1 MITLRSH
8 AVTQVENYVPFLP
21 FKFKARFSH
30 AGCVVT
36 QLKAKGV
43 TAKDVLGRG
52 SACLKLPRAA
62 F

>member
-43 TAKDVLGRG
+43 TDKDVL
-52 SACLKLPRAA
+52 S
-62 F
+62 